1 MRGVAFLGCVWLL
14 FAALADSRLH
24 ASVFDQDD
32 RITEP
37 TVAHSS
43 TAPIGVMW
51 ADKLAT
57 GFLVGP
63 CHVLSVR
70 HVFEGEAPAIGRRAV
85 FSANARDAHRWTAS
99 WGSVV
104 AAGEIEGDPADYD
117 TQRAADWV
125 LLRLDKCLGKKL
137 GFVTL
142 APGEPS
148 LARDLMS
155 AGYPYD
161 RRTSGGITIDP
172 ACRVA
177 GTRER
182 VWLNDCAALAGNS
195 GSPIFT
201 EVPQNGR
208 TVLYVYAMQS
218 AAHDSRAPIPFDPAR
233 ANVATPMAGIIPHI
247 EAIIGRPH
255 HKGAV
260 DRPVEIA
267 GLPAARRD

>member
-1 MRGVAFLGCVWLL
+1 
-14 FAALADSRLH
+14 
-24 ASVFDQDD
+24 
-32 RITEP
+32 
-37 TVAHSS
+37 
-43 TAPIGVMW
+43 
-51 ADKLAT
+51 
-57 GFLVGP
+57 
-63 CHVLSVR
+63 
-70 HVFEGEAPAIGRRAV
+70 V
-85 FSANARDAHRWTAS
+85 FSADAKDADHWTAS

-104 AAGEIEGDPADYD
+104 AAGEMEGDPADYD
-117 TQRAADWV
+117 AQRAADWV
-125 LLRLDKCLGKKL
+125 LLRLDKCIGKKL

-161 RRTSGGITIDP
+161 RRESGGITIDP

-201 EVPQNGR
+201 EVPRNGR

-218 AAHDSRAPIPFDPAR
+218 AAHDSRTPIPFNPAR
-233 ANVATPMAGIIPHI
+233 ANVATPMSGIIPHI
-247 EAIIGRPH
+247 EALIGRAH
-255 HKGAV
+255 IKSAV
-260 DRPVEIA
+260 DQPMEIA
-267 GLPAARRD
+267 GLNEAKRD